1 MATVATFRLAPG
13 QLHLDGIFEVAP
25 SATVEFERVVPTHDY
40 VVQYFWVADIE
51 DGQIAAVADDEH
63 VDAEVVDNVNDAY
76 LLRVRWNRESASA
89 LVRSFMDWN
98 VTLLS
103 AVGRCDGWDF
113 EVRSDTHEELSGFLR
128 ELAASDVAMELT
140 NIHRLL
146 PSSEAGYGL
155 TDAQREAI
163 VLAYEHGYFETP
175 REASLAAIASEL
187 GITHQSLSSRLQRGI
202 QHLVEEMLAEE

>member
-1 MATVATFRLAPG
+1 MTTVATFRLAPG

-40 VVQYFWVADIE
+40 VVQYFWVTDIDE
-51 DGQIAAVADDEH
+51 EQVVAVADDER
-63 VDAEVVDNVNDAY
+63 VDAEVVDHVNDAY
-76 LLRVRWNRESASA
+76 LLRVQWNRDSASA
-89 LVRSFMDWN
+89 LVGSLMDWA

-103 AVGRCDGWDF
+103 AVGTCDGWAF
-113 EVRSDTHEELSGFLR
+113 EVRSDTHEELSGFLG

-146 PSSEAGYGL
+146 PSSDEGYGM

-175 REASLAAIASEL
+175 HETSLAAIASEL
-187 GITHQSLSSRLQRGI
+187 GITHQSLSSRLQRGL
-202 QHLVEEMLAEE
+202 QHLVEETLVEE